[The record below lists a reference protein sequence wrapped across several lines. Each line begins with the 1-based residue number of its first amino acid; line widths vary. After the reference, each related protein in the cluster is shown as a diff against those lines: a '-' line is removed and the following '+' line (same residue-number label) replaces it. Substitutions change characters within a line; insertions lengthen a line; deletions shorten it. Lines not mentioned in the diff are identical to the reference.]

1 MKSSNNIKNFSMTA
15 STALAL
21 CMVSGSAAAAD
32 ANPFGVN
39 ALTQGYQIAMN
50 DAKAAEGSCGGTKA
64 KTKTEEGKCGGTKAI
79 TDAKADEGKCGAS
92 KAKTEEGKCG
102 ATKDKVKKE
111 GKCGE
116 AKCGAN
122 KRK

>member
-1 MKSSNNIKNFSMTA
+1 MKSVNNIKNLSLTA

-21 CMVSGSAAAAD
+21 CMISSGVVAAN

-50 DAKAAEGSCGGTKA
+50 DAKAAEGSCGGAKA
-64 KTKTEEGKCGGTKAI
+64 KTKTEEGKCGGTKAK
-79 TDAKADEGKCGAS
+79 TEEGKCGAS

-102 ATKDKVKKE
+102 ASKDKAKIKKE

-122 KRK
+122 KR